1 MDIVVNFKTLDDLYF
16 IAEIGINHNGD
27 IGITKKL
34 IDASFATSWDCVK
47 FQKRNPDVC
56 VPDHQKDVMRD
67 TPWGRMTYLEYKHK
81 VEFGKEEY
89 DYINDYCKE
98 KPIDWTVSVW
108 DIDSVNFISDYD
120 VPFIKIPSAMLTND
134 ELIEATI
141 GTKKQIILST
151 GMSTIEEI
159 DHAVDVL
166 GKSNF
171 ILLHCNSTYPAPEE
185 DLNLNNIKMMQDKY
199 NVPIGYSGHEQDLEA
214 CMVAV
219 TLGANIIE
227 RHITLDHNM
236 WGTDQKSSLEVV
248 AMDMLKKR
256 CNNIQMMLGSYER
269 KVSDSEKKIRKKL
282 RG

>member
-1 MDIVVNFKTLDDLYF
+1 MVNFKTLDDLYF

-166 GKSNF
+166 GKNNF
-171 ILLHCNSTYPAPEE
+171 TLLHCNSTYPAPEE

>member
-1 MDIVVNFKTLDDLYF
+1 
-16 IAEIGINHNGD
+16 
-27 IGITKKL
+27 
-34 IDASFATSWDCVK
+34 
-47 FQKRNPDVC
+47 
-56 VPDHQKDVMRD
+56 
-67 TPWGRMTYLEYKHK
+67 
-81 VEFGKEEY
+81 
-89 DYINDYCKE
+89 
-98 KPIDWTVSVW
+98 
-108 DIDSVNFISDYD
+108 
-120 VPFIKIPSAMLTND
+120 MLTND

-159 DHAVDVL
+159 DHAVDIL

-171 ILLHCNSTYPAPEE
+171 TLLHCNSTYPAPEE

-269 KVSDSEKKIRKKL
+269 KVSDSEKEIRKKL